1 MFGVKKWENSTF
13 VEVLKHEA
21 LDKVNGKIVGYL
33 VYCKKFLAN
42 GGEDLVLCYFRL
54 SYKNV

>member
-1 MFGVKKWENSTF
+1 MLKKWENSTF

-21 LDKVNGKIVGYL
+21 LDKVNGKIVGNL